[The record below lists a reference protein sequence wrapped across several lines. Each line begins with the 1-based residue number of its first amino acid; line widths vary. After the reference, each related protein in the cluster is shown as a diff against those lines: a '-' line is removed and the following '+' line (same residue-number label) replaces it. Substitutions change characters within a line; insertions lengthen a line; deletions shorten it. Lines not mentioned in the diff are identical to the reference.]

1 MFRLTAGLGA
11 AFAAF
16 AVIVALGSCSQ
27 KADMAQTA
35 SVSDTAAPVKAADL
49 HPCTVTGTQLTVE
62 DCAAAQYWLDQS
74 KQGVAAFNAPTWMV
88 QGQTRLVTLA
98 IGVAPPPEPPAET
111 PAASAGGSSASSAST
126 EAQTAATTA
135 ADTATTPAP
144 KATAHP
150 HATLATPHQVV
161 QDATPDK
168 HEKIVDYHPF
178 VGRQMA
184 ADLEGDGFD
193 IKPISPRVQP
203 IADQAVTTWEWEVKA
218 REVGKRTL
226 TIRTAVVM
234 IDSQGKPQPLIPTTQ
249 TKPVSVWI
257 GFEGVLDV
265 LKALPDWLK
274 ALATIGTAAGA
285 LFAAWKWLPL
295 LFRKPKDGG
304 PPKDAPPSQGPGDDK
319 PPSQDN

>member
-1 MFRLTAGLGA
+1 MVKLTVRSAGALFAGA
-11 AFAAF
+11 ILIAT
-16 AVIVALGSCSQ
+16 LGSCQQ
-27 KADMAQTA
+27 KADMAQNA
-35 SVSDTAAPVKAADL
+35 SAIDTAASVAASDL

-62 DCAAAQYWLDQS
+62 DCQAAQYWLDQS

-98 IGVAPPPEPPAET
+98 IGVAPPPEPPATT
-111 PAASAGGSSASSAST
+111 PAASAGGSPADTAST
-126 EAQTAATTA
+126 Q
-135 ADTATTPAP
+135 ADTATHADTAATPAA
-144 KATAHP
+144 KAAP
-150 HATLATPHQVV
+150 HHHFAIETPHDVV
-161 QDATPDK
+161 AGATVDK

-218 REVGKRTL
+218 RQVGKRTL
-226 TIRTAVVM
+226 TMKTAVVM
-234 IDSQGKPQPLIPTTQ
+234 IDSQGKPQPLIPTTE

-257 GFEGVLDV
+257 GFEGVLDI

-274 ALATIGTAAGA
+274 ALAGVGTAAGA
-285 LFAAWKWLPL
+285 LFAAWKWLPF
-295 LFRKPKDGG
+295 FRKPKDA
-304 PPKDAPPSQGPGDDK
+304 PPKDPPD
-319 PPSQDN
+319 